1 MFLAETPMNLDE
13 RTSQDIADL
22 FNSLSD
28 PSRVRIIAALLEGE
42 RNISAIVEAVGLSQ
56 SAVSHQMRTL
66 RQMRIVR
73 ARKEGRQVFYCLD
86 DEHITDL
93 FRQGLE
99 HARHE

>member
-73 ARKEGRQVFYCLD
+73 ARKVGRQVFYCLD
-86 DEHITDL
+86 DEHIADL

>member
-1 MFLAETPMNLDE
+1 MNLDE
-13 RTSQDIADL
+13 RTSQDIAAL

-28 PSRVRIIAALLEGE
+28 PGRVRIIAALLEGE

-56 SAVSHQMRTL
+56 SAVSHQMRSL
-66 RQMRIVR
+66 RQLRIVR
-73 ARKEGRQVFYCLD
+73 ARKDGRQVFYCLD
-86 DEHITDL
+86 DGHIADL

>member
-86 DEHITDL
+86 DEHIADL

>member
-1 MFLAETPMNLDE
+1 MNLDE
-13 RTSQDIADL
+13 RTSQDIAAL

-28 PSRVRIIAALLEGE
+28 PSRVRIIASLLDGE
-42 RNISAIVEAVGLSQ
+42 LNISAIVEAVELSQ

-86 DEHITDL
+86 DEHIADL